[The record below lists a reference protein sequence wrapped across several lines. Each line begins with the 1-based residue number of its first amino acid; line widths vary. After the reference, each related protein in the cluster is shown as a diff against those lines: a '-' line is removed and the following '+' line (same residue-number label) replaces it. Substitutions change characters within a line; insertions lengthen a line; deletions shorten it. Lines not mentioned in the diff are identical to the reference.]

1 MTKKIFLILVLFI
14 SFLAIFP
21 ASSNAR
27 SEAGMKITGEGVSEG
42 VRGFYIAIGDYFHVP
57 EREIIIIRERRVRD
71 EEIPVVLFL
80 AQRAG
85 VSHKTIIKLRLSG
98 MTWLELSLYYGLSPE
113 IFYVPVRVI
122 KGPPYGRAYGYYRNK
137 PRSAWKAIRLN
148 DAEILDLV
156 NLRFISEYYGYPA
169 EEVIRLRSGGD
180 NFIVINNKVKKIKR
194 AKVPEGVKGR
204 GKGKR

>member
-1 MTKKIFLILVLFI
+1 MTRKIFLIPVLFI
-14 SFLAIFP
+14 SFLAVFP

-27 SEAGMKITGEGVSEG
+27 SEAGMKITDEGVM
-42 VRGFYIAIGDYFHVP
+42 GFYLAIGDYFHVP
-57 EREIIIIRERRVRD
+57 EREVIIIRERRVRD
-71 EEIPVVLFL
+71 EEIPVVFFL
-80 AQRAG
+80 AQRAS
-85 VSHKTIIKLRLSG
+85 VSHNTIIKMRLSG
-98 MTWLELSLYYGLSPE
+98 MTWLEISLHYGLSPE

-137 PRSAWKAIRLN
+137 PRSAWKAIMLN
-148 DAEILDLV
+148 DAEIIDLV
-156 NLRFISEYYGYPA
+156 NLRFISEHYGYPA

>member
-27 SEAGMKITGEGVSEG
+27 SEAGMKITDEGVM
-42 VRGFYIAIGDYFHVP
+42 GFYLAIGDYFHVP
-57 EREIIIIRERRVRD
+57 EREVIIIRERRVRD
-71 EEIPVVLFL
+71 EEIPVVFFL
-80 AQRAG
+80 AQRAS
-85 VSHKTIIKLRLSG
+85 VSHNTIIKMRLSG
-98 MTWLELSLYYGLSPE
+98 MTWLEISLHYGLSPE

-137 PRSAWKAIRLN
+137 PRSAWKAIMLN
-148 DAEILDLV
+148 DAEIIDLV
-156 NLRFISEYYGYPA
+156 NLRFISEHYGYPA

-180 NFIVINNKVKKIKR
+180 NFIVINNKVKKIKG

>member
-1 MTKKIFLILVLFI
+1 MTRKIFLIPVLFI
-14 SFLAIFP
+14 SFLAVFP

-27 SEAGMKITGEGVSEG
+27 SEAGMKITDEGVM
-42 VRGFYIAIGDYFHVP
+42 GFYLAIGDYFHVP
-57 EREIIIIRERRVRD
+57 EREVIIIRERRVRD
-71 EEIPVVLFL
+71 EEIPVVFFL
-80 AQRAG
+80 AQRAS
-85 VSHKTIIKLRLSG
+85 VSHNTIIKMRLSG
-98 MTWLELSLYYGLSPE
+98 MTWLEISLHYGLSPE

-148 DAEILDLV
+148 DAEIIDLV
-156 NLRFISEYYGYPA
+156 NLRFISEHYGYPA

>member
-1 MTKKIFLILVLFI
+1 MTRKIFLIPVLFS
-14 SFLAIFP
+14 SFLTIFP

-27 SEAGMKITGEGVSEG
+27 QEAGMKITDEGVT
-42 VRGFYIAIGDYFHVP
+42 GFYIAIGDYFHVP

-71 EEIPVVLFL
+71 EEIPVVFFL
-80 AQRAG
+80 AQRAR
-85 VSHKTIIKLRLSG
+85 VSHQPIIKMRLSG
-98 MTWLELSLYYGLSPE
+98 MTWLEISLHYGLGPE

-122 KGPPYGRAYGYYRNK
+122 KGPPYGRAYGYYKNK
-137 PRSAWKAIRLN
+137 PRSGWKAIMLN
-148 DAEILDLV
+148 DAEIIDLV

-180 NFIVINNKVKKIKR
+180 NFIVINKKVKKIKG

>member
-1 MTKKIFLILVLFI
+1 MTRKIFLIPVLFI
-14 SFLAIFP
+14 SFLAVFP

-27 SEAGMKITGEGVSEG
+27 SEAGMKITDEGVM
-42 VRGFYIAIGDYFHVP
+42 GFYLAIGDYFHVP
-57 EREIIIIRERRVRD
+57 EREVIIIRERRVRD

-80 AQRAG
+80 AQRAR
-85 VSHKTIIKLRLSG
+85 VSHQTIIKMRSSG
-98 MTWLELSLYYGLSPE
+98 MTWLEISLHYGLGPE

-137 PRSAWKAIRLN
+137 PRSAWKAIMLN
-148 DAEILDLV
+148 DAEIIDLV
-156 NLRFISEYYGYPA
+156 NLRFISEHYGYPA

>member
-1 MTKKIFLILVLFI
+1 MTRKIFLIPVLFI
-14 SFLAIFP
+14 SFLAVFP

-27 SEAGMKITGEGVSEG
+27 SEAGMKITDEGVM
-42 VRGFYIAIGDYFHVP
+42 GFYLAIGDYFHVP
-57 EREIIIIRERRVRD
+57 EREVIIIRERRVRD
-71 EEIPVVLFL
+71 EEIPVVFFL
-80 AQRAG
+80 AQRAS
-85 VSHKTIIKLRLSG
+85 VSHNTIIKMRLSG
-98 MTWLELSLYYGLSPE
+98 MTWLEISLHYGLGPE

-137 PRSAWKAIRLN
+137 PRSAWKAIMLN
-148 DAEILDLV
+148 DAEIIDLV
-156 NLRFISEYYGYPA
+156 NLRFISEHYGYPA

-204 GKGKR
+204 GNGKR

>member
-1 MTKKIFLILVLFI
+1 MKEIFLIPVLFI
-14 SFLAIFP
+14 SFLAVFP

-27 SEAGMKITGEGVSEG
+27 SEAGMKITDEGVM
-42 VRGFYIAIGDYFHVP
+42 GFYLAIGDYFHVP
-57 EREIIIIRERRVRD
+57 EREVIIIRERKVRD
-71 EEIPVVLFL
+71 EEIPVVFFL
-80 AQRAG
+80 AQRAR
-85 VSHKTIIKLRLSG
+85 VSNKTIIKMRLSS
-98 MTWLELSLYYGLSPE
+98 MTWLEISLHYGLSPE

-137 PRSAWKAIRLN
+137 PRSAWKAIMLN
-148 DAEILDLV
+148 DAEIIDLV

-180 NFIVINNKVKKIKR
+180 NFIVINNKVKKIKG

>member
-1 MTKKIFLILVLFI
+1 MTRKIFLIPVLFI
-14 SFLAIFP
+14 SFLAVFP

-27 SEAGMKITGEGVSEG
+27 SEAGMKITDEGVM
-42 VRGFYIAIGDYFHVP
+42 GFYLAIGDYFHVP
-57 EREIIIIRERRVRD
+57 EREVIIIRERRVRD
-71 EEIPVVLFL
+71 EEIPVVFFL
-80 AQRAG
+80 AQRAS
-85 VSHKTIIKLRLSG
+85 VSHNTIIKMRLSG
-98 MTWLELSLYYGLSPE
+98 MTWLEISLHYGLSPE

-148 DAEILDLV
+148 DAEIIDLV

-180 NFIVINNKVKKIKR
+180 NFIVINNKVKKIKG

>member
-27 SEAGMKITGEGVSEG
+27 SEAGMKITDEGVM
-42 VRGFYIAIGDYFHVP
+42 GFYLAIGDYFHVP

-71 EEIPVVLFL
+71 EEIPVVFFL
-80 AQRAG
+80 AQRAS
-85 VSHKTIIKLRLSG
+85 VSHNTIIKMRLSG
-98 MTWLELSLYYGLSPE
+98 MTWLEISLHYGLSPE

-137 PRSAWKAIRLN
+137 PRSAWKAIMLN
-148 DAEILDLV
+148 DAEIIDLV
-156 NLRFISEYYGYPA
+156 NLRFISEHYGYPA